1 MTADRLAQWLVRH
14 HPRWWR
20 KRYADEVLALL
31 ESDRPGAP
39 AVADLARSCARTW
52 FECQLPSSEWGRG
65 PWWLVSLRFSIQLPL
80 AAMTAT
86 VMAVATVILL
96 ISALTWGLTDVNRV
110 RPADFVLLLLAIV
123 GPIAASGSIAIGAGL
138 TRVAERF
145 PLRVTAACLRSG
157 TTRRSR

>member
-1 MTADRLAQWLVRH
+1 
-14 HPRWWR
+14 
-20 KRYADEVLALL
+20 
-31 ESDRPGAP
+31 
-39 AVADLARSCARTW
+39 
-52 FECQLPSSEWGRG
+52 
-65 PWWLVSLRFSIQLPL
+65 
-80 AAMTAT
+80 MTAT

-145 PLRVTAACLRSG
+145 PLRVTAACLAAAMVAMAVVFAVVEGSDPNPMGSLRLQRSTSHWLELIRDAWQVAFAYAAAVG
-157 TTRRSR
+157 LAVRLAFWGLPLRRCVINCVHHRAGDDAALTS